1 MYLQKGGPVGRGV
14 ALQLDDLVQAAL
26 LLALL
31 HADLLLLHQFLG
43 DLKIMETFRNSI
55 RLDFLR
61 SGWVRFHQVS
71 EGIKHTEIGKKAWL
85 FAKLQPGRA
94 RKRIDTT

>member
-1 MYLQKGGPVGRGV
+1 MYLQKCGPVGRGV

-43 DLKIMETFRNSI
+43 DLKIR
-55 RLDFLR
+55 
-61 SGWVRFHQVS
+61 QV
-71 EGIKHTEIGKKAWL
+71 ELGFI
-85 FAKLQPGRA
+85 
-94 RKRIDTT
+94 

>member
-43 DLKIMETFRNSI
+43 DLNNENIFLSIKLKFKIIFCNN
-55 RLDFLR
+55 RLGEVSSVSVR
-61 SGWVRFHQVS
+61 SFS
-71 EGIKHTEIGKKAWL
+71 
-85 FAKLQPGRA
+85 
-94 RKRIDTT
+94 

>member
-31 HADLLLLHQFLG
+31 HTDLLLLHQFLG
-43 DLKIMETFRNSI
+43 DLKIMEIFSI
-55 RLDFLR
+55 QLGENLRLYFVTT
-61 SGWVRFHQVS
+61 GWVRLGWFRSGGHSVLGL
-71 EGIKHTEIGKKAWL
+71 EEFPFPIIGPL
-85 FAKLQPGRA
+85 G
-94 RKRIDTT
+94 